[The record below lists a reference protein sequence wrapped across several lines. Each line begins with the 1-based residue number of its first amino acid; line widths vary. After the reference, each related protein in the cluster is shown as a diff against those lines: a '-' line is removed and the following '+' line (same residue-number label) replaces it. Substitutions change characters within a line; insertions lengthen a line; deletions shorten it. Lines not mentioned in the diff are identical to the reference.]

1 MSFQIQGLDPTAF
14 AHLFGLPE
22 RELTAL
28 GVERHAVR
36 HSPGYPDR
44 IELRDL
50 EPGETALLLNY
61 LHQPADNPYRAS
73 HAIYVREGSSA
84 PARFVDAVP
93 PALAVRPLSLRAF
106 DCCDR
111 LIDAELIDG
120 ARLPAAVERL
130 FANRAVA
137 YLHAHYARLGCFA
150 ARIDRL

>member
-22 RELTAL
+22 PELATL

-36 HSPGYPDR
+36 DRPGYPDR
-44 IELRDL
+44 VELRDL
-50 EPGETALLLNY
+50 DPGENALLLNY

-73 HAIYVREGSSA
+73 HAIYIREGSTA

-106 DCCDR
+106 NRRDR
-111 LIDAELIDG
+111 LIDAELLDG
-120 ARLPAAVERL
+120 RDLPAAVERL

-137 YLHAHYARLGCFA
+137 YLHAHYARMGCFA
-150 ARIDRL
+150 ARVDRI

>member
-1 MSFQIQGLDPTAF
+1 MSFQIRGLDPAAF
-14 AHLFGLPE
+14 GHLFGLPE
-22 RELTAL
+22 PELAAL

-61 LHQPADNPYRAS
+61 RHQPADNPYRAS
-73 HAIYVREGSSA
+73 HAIYIREGSTA

-93 PALAVRPLSLRAF
+93 LALAVRPLSLRAF
-106 DCCDR
+106 NRRDR
-111 LIDAELIDG
+111 LIDAELLDG
-120 ARLPAAVERL
+120 ADLPAAVERL

-137 YLHAHYARLGCFA
+137 YLHAHFARMGCFA
-150 ARIDRL
+150 ARVDRA